1 MAQIHKRFSDEQVG
15 HLFKR
20 YVRKEVERKHL
31 QMMLGISKSQ
41 FFKLLA
47 TYRGNPEAFSI
58 RYSRSS
64 PNRIDP
70 AIETSILK
78 ELAVDKEIIRNK
90 DIPLDCYNYSFVRRR
105 LEKKYKQIV
114 SVPTIIARAK
124 KNDFYLKRK
133 NRGKIH
139 DREVL
144 THYIG
149 ELIQHDS
156 SQHLWAPGA
165 KEKWWMNTSLDDHSR
180 FLLDANLTYH
190 EQVWPHIEALQNI
203 VLEHGYPYQY
213 YVDQHSIFRFVRN
226 RDDRYYKKGP
236 NTDEYLPQWKQVLKD
251 CGIKVIY
258 ALSPQA
264 KGKIER
270 PYRWLQDH
278 LVRICVRENVTTIKE
293 ARKILAAELK
303 EYNYKRVHS
312 TTKEIP
318 YARFQKALKDKRS
331 LFREF
336 RLPPPFKSPK
346 DLFCLRLQRTTD
358 GYRKVSINSI
368 PVKVNGVDP
377 YQDLT
382 IRIYPLNQTVSELRF
397 WHKDQL
403 VDIQTFKNSD
413 LRRVSTFQ
421 P

>member
-1 MAQIHKRFSDEQVG
+1 MARIHKRFSDEQVRD
-15 HLFKR
+15 LFKR

-31 QMMLGISKSQ
+31 QMMLGISKSR

-47 TYRGNPEAFSI
+47 TYRRNPETFSI

-70 AIETSILK
+70 AIESNILK
-78 ELAVDKEIIRNK
+78 ELAVDKEIIVNK

-105 LEKKYKQIV
+105 LGKKYKQNV
-114 SVPTIIARAK
+114 SVSTIIDRAK

-133 NRGKIH
+133 NRRKIH

-156 SQHLWAPGA
+156 SYHLWAPGA

-190 EQVWPHIEALQNI
+190 EQVWPHIEVLQNI

-258 ALSPQA
+258 ALSPEA

-278 LVRICVRENVTTIKE
+278 LIRICVRENVTTIKA
-293 ARKILAAELK
+293 ARKILAEELK

-312 TTKEIP
+312 TTEEIP
-318 YARFQKALKDKRS
+318 YVRFQKALKDKRS

-336 RLPPPFKSPK
+336 KLPPPFKSPK

-358 GYRKVSINSI
+358 GYRKISINSI

-377 YQDLT
+377 YQDLK
-382 IRIYPLNQTVSELRF
+382 IRIYPLNPAVSELRF
-397 WHKDQL
+397 WHQDQL

-413 LRRVSTFQ
+413 LKGVSTFQ
-421 P
+421 S

>member
-1 MAQIHKRFSDEQVG
+1 MAQIHKRFGDEQVRD
-15 HLFKR
+15 LFKR

-31 QMMLGISKSQ
+31 QMMLGISKSR

-47 TYRGNPEAFSI
+47 AYRKGPETFSI

-64 PNRIDP
+64 PNRIDS
-70 AIETSILK
+70 AIEANILK
-78 ELAVDKEIIRNK
+78 ELAMDKGIILNK
-90 DIPLDCYNYSFVRRR
+90 DIPLDCYNYSFIRRR
-105 LEKKYKQIV
+105 LEKKHKQIV
-114 SVPTIIARAK
+114 SVPTIIDRAK
-124 KNDFYLKRK
+124 KNNFYLKRK
-133 NRGKIH
+133 GGGQIH

-149 ELIQHDS
+149 ELVQHDS
-156 SQHLWAPGA
+156 SYHLWAPAA

-236 NTDEYLPQWKQVLKD
+236 NTDDYLPQWKQVLND
-251 CGIKVIY
+251 CGVKVIY

-278 LVRICVRENVTTIKE
+278 LIRICVRENVTTIKA
-293 ARKILAAELK
+293 ARKILAEEVK
-303 EYNYKRVHS
+303 EYNYKKVHS
-312 TTKEIP
+312 TTEEIP
-318 YARFQKALKDKRS
+318 YVRFQKALKDKRS

-336 RLPPPFKSPK
+336 KLPPPFQSPK
-346 DLFCLRLQRTTD
+346 DLFCLRLQRMTD
-358 GYRKVSINSI
+358 GYRKISINSI

-377 YQDLT
+377 YQSIT
-382 IRIYPLNQTVSELRF
+382 IRIYPLNPAVSELRF
-397 WHKDQL
+397 WHKDKL

-413 LRRVSTFQ
+413 LKGVSTFQ
-421 P
+421 S